1 MTEDD
6 RTVLSFFVG
15 NGRSQE
21 VEEVT
26 AAENLIG
33 EARDSD
39 ENAAVDVAMDDPMD
53 EDIARETDV
62 NSEND
67 DSEDEDSEDEDSEDE
82 DTEDDGSED
91 EDYDIIITDPEDEGM
106 NDVEEEDN
114 QI

>member
-1 MTEDD
+1 MTVDD

-67 DSEDEDSEDEDSEDE
+67 DSEDEDSEDED
-82 DTEDDGSED
+82 TEDDGSED

>member
-26 AAENLIG
+26 AAEILIG

-39 ENAAVDVAMDDPMD
+39 ENAAVDVAMDDPLD

-67 DSEDEDSEDEDSEDE
+67 DSEDEDSEEEDSEDE
-82 DTEDDGSED
+82 DSED

-106 NDVEEEDN
+106 SEVEEEVN
-114 QI
+114 Q

>member
-26 AAENLIG
+26 AAEILIG

-62 NSEND
+62 NSED
-67 DSEDEDSEDEDSEDE
+67 EDSEEEDSEDEDSEDEDSEDE
-82 DTEDDGSED
+82 D
-91 EDYDIIITDPEDEGM
+91 YNIIITDPEDEGM
-106 NDVEEEDN
+106 SEVEEEVN
-114 QI
+114 Q